1 MKRIDLHQGVGLL
14 VEPVTAKVLLD
25 EPQVRV
31 RRIDLAPGGGI
42 PPCRMHDDVV
52 FVVLAG
58 RVRFRSEGDES
69 VVDAPGAV
77 YVPGG
82 ATERSMDALAPSAV
96 LAVQA
101 RRPSGATDGGGSAA

>member
-1 MKRIDLHQGVGLL
+1 MKRIDLQQAV
-14 VEPVTAKVLLD
+14 VPREEPVTAAVLLD
-25 EPQVRV
+25 EPHVRV
-31 RRIDLAPGGGI
+31 RRIDLAAGGGI

-82 ATERSMDALAPSAV
+82 ATERSMDALAPSTV

-101 RRPSGATDGGGSAA
+101 RRPSEAVEEGDSVG